1 MNYQKIDA
9 VLSTQLLKNRQT
21 YHIFLRTNRSIDIVI
36 LDWLKGKNLNVS
48 DRILGKEIVTLNVSK
63 AIIEE
68 LSAQEWVGILEGS
81 GSLRL
86 T

>member
-9 VLSTQLLKNRQT
+9 VLSAQLLKNMQT
-21 YHIFLRTNRSIDIVI
+21 YHIFLRTKCAVDTAI
-36 LDWLKGKNLNVS
+36 LAWLKEKNLNVS
-48 DRILGKEIVTLNVSK
+48 DRILGKDIVTLNVSK

-68 LSAQEWVGILEGS
+68 LSTQEWVRILEGS
-81 GSLRL
+81 SSLRL